1 LLVQGSDTDLNRKA
15 VQTKEVDI
23 LTHPEF
29 NRRDSGF
36 NHIMAKL
43 ASANNVAIE
52 INFREILLSSKNTR
66 SQILHNI
73 SQNVELCKK
82 FKVPIIICSGAIS
95 HWQLKDPKILLSMS
109 CLLGL
114 DLDEA
119 KKALSE
125 TPEGIMKM
133 IKERR
138 STKWIIPGVKV
149 IE

>member
-1 LLVQGSDTDLNRKA
+1 
-15 VQTKEVDI
+15 
-23 LTHPEF
+23 
-29 NRRDSGF
+29 
-36 NHIMAKL
+36 
-43 ASANNVAIE
+43 
-52 INFREILLSSKNTR
+52 
-66 SQILHNI
+66 
-73 SQNVELCKK
+73 
-82 FKVPIIICSGAIS
+82 VPIIICSGAIS
-95 HWQLKDPKILLSMS
+95 HWQLKDPKILISMG

-114 DLDEA
+114 ELNEA